1 MVYFNTRDIA
11 AFSLFGALWAVLSV
25 TISPIFWS
33 LTHLPFLC
41 DMIGISILTL
51 TLWWTR
57 KFGAILMTGIIA
69 TIVTLAI
76 RPSATHFFGF
86 LAASLLLDILTRSI
100 GYKRCLS
107 KAITAMICLLGFS
120 IISTAFAGVIIGAL
134 FMNPYFLTKMFG
146 SLTFFAALHATGGV
160 IGGVL
165 GIVLIRALETRG
177 VLPPLDD
184 NFLSD

>member
-11 AFSLFGALWAVLSV
+11 TFSLFGALWAVLSV

-41 DMIGISILTL
+41 DMIGISILIL

-69 TIVTLAI
+69 TIVTLAL

-86 LAASLLLDILTRSI
+86 LAASLLLDTLTRAV
-100 GYKRCLS
+100 GYKRCLT
-107 KAITAMICLLGFS
+107 KAMASMIYLLVFS
-120 IISTAFAGVIIGAL
+120 IVSTAFAGVIIGTL
-134 FMNPYFLTKMFG
+134 FMNPQFLTRMFG
-146 SLTFFAALHATGGV
+146 GIAFFAILHAVGGV

-165 GIVLIRALETRG
+165 GIVLIRALENRG
-177 VLPPLDD
+177 VLPPFAD
-184 NFLSD
+184 S